1 MVRDSGNPDLSLWVQ
16 ALRLFL
22 ELDST
27 LQLHSS
33 GPGLLEVRHFQTG
46 RNTGILIPAS
56 LECEAKVSLMRQVFE
71 AVGGDGGARPQ
82 ACSPEPGSISQW
94 VHEPPRP

>member
-1 MVRDSGNPDLSLWVQ
+1 MVQDSGNPDLSLWVQ

-33 GPGLLEVRHFQTG
+33 GPGLLEVLGFPNWEKFWDSNSSVSRVRGQSFPNETG
-46 RNTGILIPAS
+46 
-56 LECEAKVSLMRQVFE
+56 F
-71 AVGGDGGARPQ
+71 
-82 ACSPEPGSISQW
+82 
-94 VHEPPRP
+94 